1 MTSLKLLGMAKLERA
16 CIGIIEIPIQKY
28 IRKIQKVRYSYYLIL
43 PKEII
48 RNLDWKEKQK
58 VVIKKSGKRII
69 IQDWK
74 K

>member
-1 MTSLKLLGMAKLERA
+1 MAKLERA

>member
-1 MTSLKLLGMAKLERA
+1 LALERA

-28 IRKIQKVRYSYYLIL
+28 IRKIQKVRYSYYLTL

-58 VVIKKSGKRII
+58 VIIKKSGKRII

>member
-1 MTSLKLLGMAKLERA
+1 MKRKKRK
-16 CIGIIEIPIQKY
+16 KY

>member
-1 MTSLKLLGMAKLERA
+1 MAKLERA

-58 VVIKKSGKRII
+58 VVIKKSGERII
-69 IQDWK
+69 VQDWK